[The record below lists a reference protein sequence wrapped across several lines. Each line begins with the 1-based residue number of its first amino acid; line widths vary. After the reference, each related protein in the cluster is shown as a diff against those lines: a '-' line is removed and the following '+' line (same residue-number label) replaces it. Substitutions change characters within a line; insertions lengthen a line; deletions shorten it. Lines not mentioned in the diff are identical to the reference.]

1 MTLSNYCG
9 KAVLLVMGT
18 VAACAQTVLLTV
30 QEPTKLVVKRTENP
44 AQVLK
49 VTMKPGYH
57 TNSNKPS
64 EDYLIPFR
72 LTWETGGALEV
83 VEVVYPA
90 AKLEKYDFSEKP
102 LSVLGGEFEIVTKF
116 KRAANPALGPGFL
129 SGKLRY
135 QACNDKMCFPPK
147 TVEIKLPVLMQ

>member
-1 MTLSNYCG
+1 MTLSNFSVRV
-9 KAVLLVMGT
+9 VLLALGT
-18 VAACAQTVLLTV
+18 SAAWAQTAILAV

-57 TNSNKPS
+57 TNSNKPN
-64 EDYLIPFR
+64 EDYLIPLK
-72 LTWETGGALEV
+72 LTWETGGPIEMAEV
-83 VEVVYPA
+83 IYPA
-90 AKLEKYDFSEKP
+90 PKLEKYDFSEKP

-116 KRAANPALGPGFL
+116 KRAANPALGPGFV

-135 QACNDKMCFPPK
+135 QACNDKTCFPPK